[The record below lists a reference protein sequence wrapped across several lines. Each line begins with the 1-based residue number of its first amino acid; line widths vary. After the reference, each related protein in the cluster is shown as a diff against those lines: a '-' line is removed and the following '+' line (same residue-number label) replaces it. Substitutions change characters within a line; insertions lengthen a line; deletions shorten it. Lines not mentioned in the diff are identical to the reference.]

1 MTRKALIF
9 ALSVLLAITAMPV
22 FGQET
27 APTGRFEWAR
37 SIHTGT
43 IRCSA
48 TDSEGNLYI
57 IAEAVGNSQYTVD
70 DNVSGQPLKPAEI
83 SGQGGI
89 GMSVIAK
96 INPTGGLVWKKVIT
110 YDNNGYVESAN
121 LRLLGDTALACMS
134 TFTLAYQDNYS
145 TYCLYYLDTMI
156 CDSEGNPVEFGDF
169 ATRPVTAYMVF
180 DLDGNLQENHF
191 LWLSYAD
198 SLGNDISL
206 SNTAN
211 AWRDNLLG
219 YTFDVAPDGT
229 IYIMHH
235 PKNHVANYTAEDGS
249 IHSTRMWVD
258 NRIVGTMPAHPI
270 IGQPQLLK
278 FAPHFDTL
286 LEQRYMIQSY
296 NIDTLYQYPTVV
308 DFSECSGP
316 IHVGPD
322 GCVYWPAS
330 FDARGIHSVTFDQ
343 RPGYTIQTEM
353 WPNGPSFRR
362 GLLFKFGKALDL
374 HYIFYLDDVVMST
387 SYLRYNASC
396 FYDVAF
402 DADSGLIFI
411 HGSAVHRSYLD
422 TTSNYTCFAYDG
434 DTLADLDGACILVLR
449 EEGNHPVLHSY
460 GKLPATKSDH
470 VGDVWASWT
479 NDKIAVGRNRIFAQA
494 KYSNKLYLPNQ
505 TVQLPRFASWYAG
518 LCLAVYDYAGHC
530 LYGIDYGYTHP
541 DGGPAGAQLR
551 DSVLYLINDLYG
563 EAHFGTHGGNY
574 DDHNATIVR
583 YVDTAFMSTYIYT
596 EDTGDVRI
604 TLVEDGTA
612 LVAYPNPFRQSVR
625 IKVQGGQ
632 LKEHN
637 GTVTAILTDLTGRHE
652 QVRLSPDA
660 PGQYTLD
667 LTSRPQATYM
677 LTLTTAGGKQHTMR
691 LLKQSDI
698 FGQ

>member
-27 APTGRFEWAR
+27 TPTGRFEWAR

-57 IAEAVGNSQYTVD
+57 IADAGVNAQYTVD
-70 DNVSGQPLKPAEI
+70 DNVSGQSLQPAEI
-83 SGQGGI
+83 NGQGN
-89 GMSVIAK
+89 MSLIAK
-96 INPTGGLVWKKVIT
+96 INPVGNLVWKKVIT
-110 YDNNGYVESAN
+110 NGNNGYVESAN
-121 LRLLGDTALACMS
+121 LRLLGDTTLACMS
-134 TFTLAYQDNYS
+134 TFGLAYQDTWS
-145 TYCLYYLDTMI
+145 QCLLYYLDTMI
-156 CDSEGNPVEFGDF
+156 CDSEGNPVEWSNFQSRF
-169 ATRPVTAYMVF
+169 VTSYMVF

-191 LWLSYAD
+191 LWLSYVD

-206 SNTAN
+206 SSTAD
-211 AWRDNLLG
+211 AWRDYFGG

-235 PKNHVANYTAEDGS
+235 PQNHIGNYSAEDGS
-249 IHSTRMWVD
+249 IHSTRVWVD
-258 NRIVGTMPAHPI
+258 NRIVGTMPARTV
-270 IGQPQLLK
+270 IGQSQPQLLK

-286 LEQRYMIQSY
+286 LAQRYVIQSY
-296 NIDTLYQYPTVV
+296 DVDTLAQNPYV
-308 DFSECSGP
+308 DFFTISGP

-322 GCVYWPAS
+322 GCVYWPTSVIAQ
-330 FDARGIHSVTFDQ
+330 GIHSITFDQ
-343 RPGYTIQTEM
+343 RADYTIQTEM
-353 WPNGPSFRR
+353 YPNGTNFCR

-374 HYIFYLDDVVMST
+374 HYIFYLDDVVMSS
-387 SYLRYNASC
+387 SYLRYNASV

-402 DADSGLIFI
+402 DADSGLIFVY
-411 HGSAVHRSYLD
+411 GDAAHRSYLD
-422 TTSNYTCFAYDG
+422 TTSNYSWFAYDG

-449 EEGNHPVLHSY
+449 EEDNHPILHSY
-460 GKLPATKSDH
+460 GKLPATKSGH
-470 VGDVWASWT
+470 SGDVWASWT
-479 NDKIAVGRNRIFAQA
+479 NDKIAVGRNRVFAQA
-494 KYSNKLYLPNQ
+494 RYSNKLYLPNQ
-505 TVQLPRFASWYAG
+505 TVQLPRFTTSYCG
-518 LCLAVYDYAGHC
+518 ICLAVYDYAGHC

-574 DDHNATIVR
+574 DGHNATIAR
-583 YVDTAFMSTYIYT
+583 YVDTAFMSPYVYT
-596 EDTGDVRI
+596 GDTGDMSI
-604 TLVEDGTA
+604 KLLEDGAA
-612 LVAYPNPFRQSVR
+612 LVAYPNPFRQIVR
-625 IKVQGGQ
+625 IKVENGQ

-652 QVRLSPDA
+652 EVSITSTGN
-660 PGQYTLD
+660 GQYVLD